1 MVNED
6 WDPSSR
12 IYKYVDDTTIAVAY
26 KPGETPPVQEILER
40 VSEWT
45 KANNMKINPKKCAVI
60 NYKFNTKPVSLPPVS
75 IDGTQLKL
83 EKNVTLLGAKLSDD
97 LKWSLNT
104 QNIITKCSGKLY
116 MLSKLKAFKLSRQ
129 DLVKIWKIFI
139 RPVTEFVAPL
149 WHSSLT
155 INEKTKIE
163 RLQKRALSII
173 MGVDYP
179 GYENALEMLNLPSLK
194 TRRED
199 LTKKFAKDILK
210 SQRHRK
216 LLPEKR
222 ANARTMRGNVCEQLN
237 DTKCNTCRH
246 YRSTIPYCI
255 RLINND
261 VGCQF
266 YCESM

>member
-1 MVNED
+1 
-6 WDPSSR
+6 
-12 IYKYVDDTTIAVAY
+12 
-26 KPGETPPVQEILER
+26 
-40 VSEWT
+40 
-45 KANNMKINPKKCAVI
+45 
-60 NYKFNTKPVSLPPVS
+60 
-75 IDGTQLKL
+75 
-83 EKNVTLLGAKLSDD
+83 
-97 LKWSLNT
+97 
-104 QNIITKCSGKLY
+104 
-116 MLSKLKAFKLSRQ
+116 
-129 DLVKIWKIFI
+129 
-139 RPVTEFVAPL
+139 
-149 WHSSLT
+149 
-155 INEKTKIE
+155 
-163 RLQKRALSII
+163 

-222 ANARTMRGNVCEQLN
+222 ANARTLRGNVCEQLS
-237 DTKCNTCRH
+237 DTKCNTSRH
-246 YRSTIPYCI
+246 YRSTITYCI